1 MTGEVSL
8 TLDSVGVR
16 YRRSYIGGTTG
27 WALEDVSFTVY
38 RGETLGVIGRNGAG
52 KSTLLR
58 VLAGIYAPD
67 KGTVDHHH
75 NTASLLALQVGF
87 LPYLTGRQNAILSGM
102 LLGRSK
108 PEMEQRLPSILEF
121 TGLHDVIDDP
131 LATYSSGMKAR
142 LGFGVSYYAEADIL
156 LIDEVLGVGDV
167 EFRAKSTQAMREKIR
182 SNSTVILVSHNP
194 GMIRQ
199 LCDRAVWIEHGRVR
213 KIGDARELLREY
225 QHENPSPR
233 RRQRAV

>member
-1 MTGEVSL
+1 MSHEVAL
-8 TLDSVGVR
+8 TLDNVGIK
-16 YRRSYIGGTTG
+16 YRRTYIGASSA
-27 WALEDVSFTVY
+27 WAIRNMSFQVY

-67 KGTVDHHH
+67 EGCVDHHD

-108 PEMEQRLPSILEF
+108 AEMEQRLPRILEF
-121 TGLHDVIDDP
+121 TGLHEVIDNP

-167 EFRAKSTQAMREKIR
+167 EFRAKSTQAMREKIK
-182 SNSTVILVSHNP
+182 SNSTVVLVSHNP
-194 GMIRQ
+194 GMIRR
-199 LCDRAVWIEHGRVR
+199 LCDRAVWIEHGRVH
-213 KIGDARELLREY
+213 KVGDARELLREY
-225 QHENPSPR
+225 QSEYPDPR
-233 RRQRAV
+233 RRAAAG